1 MHRTMT
7 TLPDKKEL
15 HAIGY
20 FSKLHGY
27 KGELTAALDTGD
39 IHDYEDLEILFLD
52 LKGTLVP
59 YFVELLE
66 YKTNTAA
73 KVKLEGIDTEEKAK
87 ALVKSTIYIKRSD
100 MSAPDTDRAALR
112 AITGYKVFD
121 AEHGDI
127 GVVDHIEESPNNPL
141 LIIHNGKKEILLPLN
156 GDFFESIDHEK
167 REVHINAPEGLI
179 DFYLSQ

>member
-1 MHRTMT
+1 MT
-7 TLPDKKEL
+7 TLPDKKDL

-20 FSKLHGY
+20 FSKVHGY

-52 LKGTLVP
+52 IKGTLVP
-59 YFVELLE
+59 YFVESLE

-87 ALVKSTIYIKRSD
+87 ALVKSTIYINRSD

-112 AITGYKVFD
+112 AIEGFRVFD
-121 AEHGDI
+121 TEHGDI
-127 GVVDHIEESPNNPL
+127 GVVERIEESPNNPL
-141 LIIHNGKKEILLPLN
+141 LVILHGKKEILLPLN
-156 GDFFESIDHEK
+156 GDFFESIDEEK
-167 REVHINAPEGLI
+167 REVHIDAPEGLI

>member
-1 MHRTMT
+1 MHKTMT

-15 HAIGY
+15 YAIGY

-52 LKGTLVP
+52 LRGTLVP
-59 YFVELLE
+59 YFVESLE

-112 AITGYKVFD
+112 AISGYKVFD
-121 AEHGDI
+121 AVHGEI

-141 LIIHNGKKEILLPLN
+141 LVIRSGKKEILLPLN
-156 GDFFESIDHEK
+156 GDFFESIDDEK
-167 REVHINAPEGLI
+167 REVHIDAPEGLI

>member
-1 MHRTMT
+1 MT
-7 TLPDKKEL
+7 SLPDKKDL

-39 IHDYEDLEILFLD
+39 IHDYEDLEILFLE
-52 LKGTLVP
+52 KQGTLVP
-59 YFVELLE
+59 YFVESLE

-87 ALVKSTIYIKRSD
+87 ALVKSTIYINKSD
-100 MSAPDTDRAALR
+100 MSAPDTDRVALQ
-112 AITGYKVFD
+112 AIVGYKVFD
-121 AEHGDI
+121 TVHGEI

-141 LIIHNGKKEILLPLN
+141 LVIHNGNKEILLPLN
-156 GDFFESIDHEK
+156 GDFLESIDEEK
-167 REVHINAPEGLI
+167 REVHIDAPEGLI